1 MELNINNQLFIVCG
15 ATSGFG
21 LGITRLL
28 VSEKAKVI
36 AIARRKEKLDELA
49 AEFHG
54 KIEVFEGDITRS
66 STIDKLAKQ
75 AGSRKIHGILINAGG
90 PPAMSF
96 NETRL
101 EDWDNAYHQLLRWKV
116 EITKSFIP
124 GMVRQGYGRF
134 VFIES
139 AAIKHYMENLVLST
153 SMRLSVAGFVKTL
166 SQELPDKG
174 ITFNI
179 LAPGYHDTPA
189 LDRLIRKK
197 AEMKDTSYELAKQSI
212 EDNIPLKKTGST
224 GDFAS
229 LAVWLLSP
237 LSGYVTG
244 QIFAVDG
251 GIIKSVL

>member
-1 MELNINNQLFIVCG
+1 MDLNLKNQLFIVCG

-21 LGITRLL
+21 LGITKQL
-28 VSEKAKVI
+28 VSEKANVI
-36 AIARRKEKLDELA
+36 AVARGKEKLDKLA
-49 AEFHG
+49 SEFPG
-54 KIEVFEGDITRS
+54 NIEVFEGDITRS
-66 STIDKLAKQ
+66 PTIDNLIKQ
-75 AGSRKIHGILINAGG
+75 VGNRRIHGILINAGG

-96 NETRL
+96 NETSL

-116 EITKSFIP
+116 EITKSFLK
-124 GMVRQGYGRF
+124 GMIEQGYGRIIY
-134 VFIES
+134 IES
-139 AAIKHYMENLVLST
+139 AAVKHYMENLVLST
-153 SMRLSVAGFVKTL
+153 SMRLSVVGFVKTL

-197 AEMKDTSYELAKQSI
+197 AETANITYEQAKQNILS
-212 EDNIPLKKTGST
+212 NIPLRKTGNI

-237 LSGYVTG
+237 LSGYMNG
-244 QIFAVDG
+244 QVLSIDG
-251 GIIKSVL
+251 GIIKSIL